1 MNMQKK
7 LLTITAG
14 LLLSATA
21 LQANEALFIQSAS
34 STPHQLELADI
45 RYITFTAS
53 EMVVTP
59 RSGAPIFFAL
69 NGLSFSFDGGNL
81 TIESPTNTPVL
92 NSNDFSVYVTPQ
104 GEVRITGE
112 AQVLSITVF
121 DTHGRQLMS
130 SNSDRL
136 NISALPRAVYLLVIE
151 TTQGFAA
158 QKIIK
163 QH

>member
-1 MNMQKK
+1 MNKK
-7 LLTITAG
+7 ITTITFG
-14 LLLSATA
+14 MLLCITTA
-21 LQANEALFIQSAS
+21 QANEALFIQSAS
-34 STPHQLELADI
+34 GTPQEIKLADI
-45 RYITFTAS
+45 RHITFTTD

-59 RSGAPIFFAL
+59 RSSAPVFFAL
-69 NGLSFSFDGGNL
+69 NGLSFSFDGENI
-81 TIESPTNTPVL
+81 TIETPTDIPML
-92 NSNDFSVYVTPQ
+92 NSSDFSVYLTPQ
-104 GEVRITGE
+104 GEVRITGGV
-112 AQVLSITVF
+112 QVLSITVF
-121 DTHGRQLMS
+121 DTNGRQLMS

>member
-1 MNMQKK
+1 MRKK
-7 LLTITAG
+7 IITITFG
-14 LLLSATA
+14 LLLCIITA
-21 LQANEALFIQSAS
+21 QAHEALFVRSAS
-34 STPHQLELADI
+34 GTPHQLELADI
-45 RYITFTAS
+45 RHISFTAD
-53 EMVVTP
+53 EMVITP
-59 RSGAPIFFAL
+59 RSGTAVFFAL
-69 NGLSFSFDGGNL
+69 NGLSFSFDGENL
-81 TIESPTNTPVL
+81 IIESPTNVPVL
-92 NSNDFSVYVTPQ
+92 NSNDFSVYLTPQ
-104 GEVRITGE
+104 GEVRITGGV
-112 AQVLSITVF
+112 QVLSITVF